1 MTKKNIRVWGFSFAG
16 VLMVTAGLRDWFAPG
31 LGSMSPRI
39 PTTGDVAGD
48 FVTAAVFFAVAALSR
63 TQDLGHADKK

>member
-1 MTKKNIRVWGFSFAG
+1 
-16 VLMVTAGLRDWFAPG
+16 MVTAGLRDWFAPG